1 MKSWFLCNVHVI
13 ETPDSILI
21 LQHVLKV
28 TQIYKPQN
36 FIEMHRQTQRS
47 HVNTSEI
54 WIKSVSDLVV
64 GYHPVMAINM
74 LQLYNTVIR
83 VHYSYV
89 TIIRR
94 SFVKGTSEFYALLLL
109 QLLLNLFY
117 YSFLVFKA
125 LHCTICIINNNLLF
139 RTKTQILAFDVTLP
153 LKKICNP

>member
-1 MKSWFLCNVHVI
+1 MKSWFLCNLHVI

-21 LQHVLKV
+21 LQPMLKV

-64 GYHPVMAINM
+64 GYHPVMAISM
-74 LQLYNTVIR
+74 SQLYNTVIR
-83 VHYSYV
+83 EPYSYV
-89 TIIRR
+89 TIIR
-94 SFVKGTSEFYALLLL
+94 SGFVKGPSGFDALLLL

-117 YSFLVFKA
+117 SSF
-125 LHCTICIINNNLLF
+125 
-139 RTKTQILAFDVTLP
+139 
-153 LKKICNP
+153 